1 MTKNQSTKLPKAL
14 RESRD
19 ARGLFTYFLRKA
31 SLSPE
36 YAMAPRHGVVRRVV
50 LSTLGFN
57 DRLVA
62 LLERVPNLSL
72 ILEGLEEIRLAHT
85 GITKSGIERLRSL
98 LPDVKVIE
106 VSNEQWLTDF
116 IADPRFNIETKQLDI
131 IDNDLD
137 KDHDVKKIF
146 MERYGKIPRFL
157 ENE

>member
-19 ARGLFTYFLRKA
+19 ARELFDYFLRKA

-50 LSTLGFN
+50 LSTLGSN

-85 GITKSGIERLRSL
+85 GITKSGIDRLRAL
-98 LPDVKVIE
+98 LPDVKVTE
-106 VSNEQWLTDF
+106 LSNDQWLTDF
-116 IADPRFNIETKQLDI
+116 IADPRFNIKTKQLDI
-131 IDNDLD
+131 FDNELD
-137 KDHDVKKIF
+137 KDHDVKKVF
-146 MERYGKIPRFL
+146 MERYGKVPRFL